1 MRYSKFTEI
10 VSLRAYGAMADS
22 VPPLKRLCHMETF
35 EEDIERLVS
44 LARSLGSM
52 EKAYGL
58 YRKGLDTEERKSGLE
73 DKILKEIGAEDFFG
87 ETFRNT
93 LEVLESMGYGG
104 PFTRAWLNRAYM
116 DMEKDFLFERWLYAP
131 FCPYVWLGD
140 GVKDDFPE
148 FPFGTFKEK
157 AREMGLTMP
166 RRTPWKAT
174 NKGENISVDR
184 FIREV
189 RERNR
194 AKAKCVLEQYR
205 SLAPSG
211 EEWEAEEKV
220 EVETEEGHENE
231 YLVSY
236 YGRRVYMTEEQME
249 EYHLYLYEALFKYGM
264 LAYDKE
270 GKFYRV
276 VEDEYTHENLEKLFP
291 GEKQPHRL
299 FCLLDDIRSKTGKP
313 FKPDYART
321 IASN

>member
-1 MRYSKFTEI
+1 MRYSRFTEI

-35 EEDIERLVS
+35 EEDLERLLS
-44 LARSLGSM
+44 LARFLGSM

-58 YRKGLDTEERKSGLE
+58 YRKGLDTEERRSGLE
-73 DKILKEIGAEDFFG
+73 DKILKEIGAEDFFK
-87 ETFRNT
+87 ETFGNT

-104 PFTRAWLNRAYM
+104 LFTRAWLKRAYM

-131 FCPYVWLGD
+131 YCEYVWLGD

-157 AREMGLTMP
+157 AREMGFTMP
-166 RRTPWKAT
+166 RRTPWKAS
-174 NKGENISVDR
+174 NRGENMSVDR
-184 FIREV
+184 FIWKAREH
-189 RERNR
+189 NR
-194 AKAKCVLEQYR
+194 AKVKCVLEQYR

-211 EEWEAEEKV
+211 EEWEEE
-220 EVETEEGHENE
+220 ESHENK
-231 YLVSY
+231 YYVSSY
-236 YGRRVYMTEEQME
+236 DCMMTKKEMKG
-249 EYHLYLYEALFKYGM
+249 HRPLLYNALFKYGM

-299 FCLLDDIRSKTGKP
+299 FCRLDDIRSKTGKP
-313 FKPDYART
+313 FNPNYARK
-321 IASN
+321 IASD